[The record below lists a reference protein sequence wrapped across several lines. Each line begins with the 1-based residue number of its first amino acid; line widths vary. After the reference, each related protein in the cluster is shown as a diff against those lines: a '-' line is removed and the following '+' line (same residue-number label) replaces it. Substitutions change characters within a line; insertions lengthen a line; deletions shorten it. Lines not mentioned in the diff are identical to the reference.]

1 MGTQI
6 NDEAKGLTI
15 GGTTSEK
22 IGFWNTTPVDQP
34 ASANQAAAVQTTFA
48 GNTATTNATATF
60 NSDIANVTTLV
71 NQLRTDL
78 VEIGIIKGSA

>member
-6 NDEAKGLTI
+6 NDTARGLVI

-34 ASANQAAAVQTTFA
+34 ANANQAAAVQTTFA
-48 GNTATTNATATF
+48 GNTATANATAQL
-60 NSDIANVTTLV
+60 NSDIANVTTLA
-71 NQLRTDL
+71 NGLRSAL
-78 VEIGIIKGSA
+78 VEVGIIKGSA